1 MDFQKVL
8 GPKNSDDLKNDT
20 KVTSDYYVFNIKKKT
35 DSSTLLHNLTKHD
48 YRKSISSPRDAL
60 KPAD

>member
-20 KVTSDYYVFNIKKKT
+20 KVNPDFYAINIKKKT
-35 DSSTLLHNLTKHD
+35 DSSTLLHNLTRHE
-48 YRKSISSPRDAL
+48 YRNSISSPSDAQ